1 MQFKQIKADGT
12 LYVANVYLTG
22 FRIVRPVQVNR
33 MWDYSS
39 SLRSTQIRPGNAL
52 TPSKSR
58 GDQRDR
64 MWSSTHHWT
73 GIFCLTAPN
82 TTEGLEKLMAVDVT
96 PFRKLTRAQG
106 AEAVDALVPY
116 LPEGLKIAVLLS
128 RDFEDTYEGYLA
140 TQERKRQE
148 RQEKEAQFRR
158 DQDKAANAEERVNRA
173 LAPYALREVY
183 GKPPVSKRYVTF
195 DADELAA
202 LLEKLDPQYV
212 ADAIADRVR
221 DSFSTDDPKVERIL
235 HEIQGSAN
243 YVRQQ
248 IREEM

>member
-1 MQFKQIKADGT
+1 
-12 LYVANVYLTG
+12 
-22 FRIVRPVQVNR
+22 
-33 MWDYSS
+33 
-39 SLRSTQIRPGNAL
+39 
-52 TPSKSR
+52 
-58 GDQRDR
+58 
-64 MWSSTHHWT
+64 
-73 GIFCLTAPN
+73 
-82 TTEGLEKLMAVDVT
+82 
-96 PFRKLTRAQG
+96 
-106 AEAVDALVPY
+106 VDALVPY